1 MCIKCLMY
9 KSPRL
14 ISWLLNTH
22 QESFPILKPMNLL
35 FGLWLGFPLFALR
48 AYKSSPLLTLT
59 GLAYSWCQ
67 HAFPELQSLCYSRI
81 NSIFG
86 NLNLSQF
93 NSLFRL
99 TVVSILFFFGC
110 AAGHAGSY
118 FPHQGSN
125 PCPLQWKR
133 SLNHWPPGIP
143 VSIHFY

>member
-99 TVVSILFFFGC
+99 TVVSILFFFLAVLPGMRDLTSPTRDPTRVPYSVPYS
-110 AAGHAGSY
+110 GSGVLTTDRRE
-118 FPHQGSN
+118 FP
-125 PCPLQWKR
+125 
-133 SLNHWPPGIP
+133 
-143 VSIHFY
+143 

>member
-1 MCIKCLMY
+1 MSIKCLMY

-35 FGLWLGFPLFALR
+35 FGLWLGFPLFALH
-48 AYKSSPLLTLT
+48 AYKSNPLLTLT

-67 HAFPELQSLCYSRI
+67 HVFPEFQSLCYYWI

-99 TVVSILFFFGC
+99 TVVSILCFWLRCRACGISSPTRDPTR
-110 AAGHAGSY
+110 APYSGSGVLTTDRQE
-118 FPHQGSN
+118 F
-125 PCPLQWKR
+125 L
-133 SLNHWPPGIP
+133 
-143 VSIHFY
+143 